1 MRQSSRPKVVIWKR
15 PKARLGASGKIEK
28 AGIMR
33 SISRCV
39 GVALLLS
46 LSVLPIGCG
55 KDDGKGFGPDDDT
68 YDIDKNGIPKFVR
81 TDYIELSEIQKI
93 SRFRS
98 AEGHSYSDDFEQCRS
113 MKHYYCPL
121 GGDPGPAHTPS
132 WATIDIHSPV
142 GGTISRVF
150 EEWAGTQI
158 QIKSAGYPAFY
169 FIIFHVA
176 VANTFT
182 VGDVVAA
189 GQLLGSHFGDQTMS
203 DIAVGVSTP
212 NGWKLISY
220 FDVLTDSLFQSYQ
233 AAGVSSRD
241 ALIISREARDAD
253 PLTCSGETIIGSGSL
268 ENWIILN

>member
-1 MRQSSRPKVVIWKR
+1 
-15 PKARLGASGKIEK
+15 
-28 AGIMR
+28 MR

-55 KDDGKGFGPDDDT
+55 KDDGKGVGPHDDT
-68 YDIDKNGIPKFVR
+68 YDVDKNGIPKFVR

-121 GGDPGPAHTPS
+121 GGDPGQAHTPS

-203 DIAVGVSTP
+203 DIAVGVATP
-212 NGWKLISY
+212 GGWKLVSY